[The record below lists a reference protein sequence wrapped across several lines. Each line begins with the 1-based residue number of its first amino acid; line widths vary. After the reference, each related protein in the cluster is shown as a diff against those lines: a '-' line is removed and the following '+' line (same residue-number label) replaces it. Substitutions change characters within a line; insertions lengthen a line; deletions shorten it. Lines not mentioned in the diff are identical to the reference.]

1 MSIDLS
7 QKISM
12 EKRDMEAVQRT
23 NLNQMES
30 YTTTKS
36 SSSFDSKGCAI
47 VRSYRRSPERSTSVR
62 VLHTY
67 RMSAPIMPAMGHSFR
82 SSDLNQPHMSTGAHT
97 DTPTPCGKFQ
107 DGGKC

>member
-7 QKISM
+7 QKIST
-12 EKRDMEAVQRT
+12 EKRDVEAVQRT

-47 VRSYRRSPERSTSVR
+47 VRSYSGVPPYECSIHTECQHQSCQQWVIPSAPVISTS
-62 VLHTY
+62 HT
-67 RMSAPIMPAMGHSFR
+67 
-82 SSDLNQPHMSTGAHT
+82 
-97 DTPTPCGKFQ
+97 
-107 DGGKC
+107 